1 MIKKDFLAK
10 SQLQQDM
17 KKSREKLHMLMP
29 EFVLERMNTFEVSEN
44 FIADDAGE
52 VTVIFC
58 DICYFDDVIKDC
70 KDKVIDILEDIFR
83 TYDGLCK
90 LMGVQKIEVGV
101 GLLDRRQNLHGMCR
115 SEVYRIQVGSG
126 HPRYPTNS
134 SWVILCPRSD
144 EDS

>member
-1 MIKKDFLAK
+1 
-10 SQLQQDM
+10 M

-90 LMGVQKIEVGV
+90 LMGVQKIEVAMV
-101 GLLDRRQNLHGMCR
+101 SQDCRENLYGMCR
-115 SEVYRIQVGSG
+115 PEVHRIKVGSSYSG
-126 HPRYPTNS
+126 YSANSPRT
-134 SWVILCPRSD
+134 ILRTRSD
-144 EDS
+144 ENSEQL